1 MLDAARAWQQQ
12 AMKSQRQQCLLVWCL
27 LNGLC
32 LVIGGLLALFLFST
46 LVDSI
51 IASKVQIIPGS
62 EVAEAWMNPPVK
74 PMLKIYYFNVTNPE
88 VKVKTLNIE
97 KETNFCPTGISG
109 WWEVKVRGGRALRL
123 RGKMGEGGG

>member
-1 MLDAARAWQQQ
+1 M
-12 AMKSQRQQCLLVWCL
+12 
-27 LNGLC
+27 
-32 LVIGGLLALFLFST
+32 ALFLFST

-88 VKVKTLNIE
+88 VKGSAEDEIKNMWR
-97 KETNFCPTGISG
+97 F
-109 WWEVKVRGGRALRL
+109 
-123 RGKMGEGGG
+123 